1 MLIGVSMA
9 TLKDSLDFFDRLKI
23 VSGVYGKKCI
33 KEQFSVFGYHP
44 PDIGFKRRQGNS
56 EDIF

>member
-1 MLIGVSMA
+1 M
-9 TLKDSLDFFDRLKI
+9 
-23 VSGVYGKKCI
+23 Y

>member
-1 MLIGVSMA
+1 MA